1 MTNADGPT
9 MMMKEVVWLE
19 KPEDIVGMIAMRR
32 SMSAVPRKNQGSK
45 TATTGIGTAP
55 SSDTAGIQE

>member
-1 MTNADGPT
+1 MTNADDPA
-9 MMMKEVVWLE
+9 MMMKEIVWLE

-32 SMSAVPRKNQGSK
+32 STSAVPKENQGSK
-45 TATTGIGTAP
+45 TTTTGTGTAP

>member
-9 MMMKEVVWLE
+9 MMMKEIVWLE

-32 SMSAVPRKNQGSK
+32 SASAVPRTGQGSK
-45 TATTGIGTAP
+45 MTTPDTGTAL